1 MRAPTNSEI
10 VSGQGLVGR
19 TALVFGAGT
28 AEGAISNGLAASLA
42 YARAGA
48 HVFAVDSQ
56 PEALAR
62 TLAALDAAGA
72 EAAGACGDIRGDSEV
87 ARCVAE
93 AVRAFGQIDIL
104 HNNVGV
110 LRLGGPDTLSP
121 EDWTLSIDANTTG
134 VFLTARHV
142 VPLMKHRRT
151 GVIINISSIAGSR
164 YCGQPMIA
172 YSASK
177 AALEQLT
184 RSLAVELA
192 PFGIRCNAIAPGL
205 IDTPM
210 AMGAY
215 ADDDESAA
223 RVRRARDALSPTGR
237 MGRPEDVANAAVFL
251 ASDAAAYINGAVL
264 PVDGG
269 LACRG
274 W

>member
-1 MRAPTNSEI
+1 MDAATNSKT
-10 VSGQGLVGR
+10 VSGQGFSGR
-19 TALVFGAGT
+19 LALVFGAGT
-28 AEGAISNGLAASLA
+28 AECATSNGLAASLA
-42 YARAGA
+42 YAQAGA
-48 HVFAVDSQ
+48 RVFVVDSQ
-56 PEALAR
+56 SDALAR
-62 TLAALDAAGA
+62 TLAALNAAGA
-72 EAAGACGDIRGDSEV
+72 EAAGARGDIRSDSDV

-93 AVRAFGQIDIL
+93 ALSAFGRIDIL

-110 LRLGGPDTLSP
+110 LRLGGPGTLSP
-121 EDWTLSIDANTTG
+121 EDWTASIDANITG
-134 VFLTARHV
+134 AFLTTRHV
-142 VPLMKHRRT
+142 VPLMKQRRS

-215 ADDDESAA
+215 AADDGTAD
-223 RVRRARDALSPTGR
+223 RVRRDRNALCPTGR

-251 ASDAAAYINGAVL
+251 ASDAASYINGVVL

-269 LACRG
+269 LACRS